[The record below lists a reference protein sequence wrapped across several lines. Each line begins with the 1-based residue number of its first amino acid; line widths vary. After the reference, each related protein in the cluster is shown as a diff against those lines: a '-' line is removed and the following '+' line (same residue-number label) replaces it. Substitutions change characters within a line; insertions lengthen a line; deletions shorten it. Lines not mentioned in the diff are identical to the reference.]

1 MGVNEVVVNGETV
14 MSTRNDTVSENNLL
28 QGETAT
34 NRAGEHVEGQL
45 DPAMKDEAYLV
56 SDDVGEISE
65 DDYIPFNDVSD
76 EEQPKKKTV
85 FSSIISKIKGLFV
98 EKKPSGAQH
107 EFTQGSLDLTM
118 KAKNIDASMSDNNV
132 SALTYPTTGN
142 FVDNQGR
149 IMMREEATIN
159 PDGKIG
165 WKAYVRNYDTQG
177 NNVGQKGMQFRMDK
191 TGGLEYIVDDPNAFR
206 SAINTVDQL
215 GVAIPD
221 NTDLDTY
228 KTAGTYRI
236 TSDTSAGT
244 MSNLPLALCGKL
256 VVLDNGNGGYEQF
269 YFSNHSP
276 RLFRRIFWDNAWS
289 NWTESSSSTGGDIG
303 NYFGTGT
310 VSGSAITSTI
320 SGFTLKTGVIV
331 SLKLNSS
338 VDGDCTININ
348 NTGAKY
354 VRRNNYAI
362 TSGIRLYN
370 GTYTFI
376 YDGIY
381 YRLISTESIGS
392 IHSFPQ
398 SYVADTSGQIVLD
411 FGFNLNKAQIKYSL
425 NQDKLAWNRYK
436 NSAWKGD
443 VKIADFNDLITQK
456 GISIPSNADLNT
468 YRTNGVYYIDT
479 QAIAD
484 TVSNIPIALS
494 GKLIVMGITGD
505 GGWNYQFYIPN
516 HQLRVYVRREG
527 DGSTNTWTDWKQFL
541 TEQTEGNL
549 HLYRETTTADDLPI
563 NINFSIKDTTTGK
576 TFSRDVIRVY
586 QDHLPDPF
594 GFNTFIDGGGNLFLS
609 GGESGNALY
618 PLLSSSFKEGEN
630 LLLLADYNIYAEVN
644 CQTIADRLGVMLN
657 SAGQIIPI
665 KAEAYVDNFGSLG
678 VSDYRFADIWVHKI
692 NGSSPNYL
700 RKDASSTLTASNSP
714 YLAIKVSNI
723 DETQANNGVTA
734 TQYPAFVIQDKN
746 GRDMSR
752 LETVVETNGQ
762 LRTFLQVCNYNTST
776 GTLFRSGITMF
787 TNKSQDMWY
796 GFTNPHY
803 FNSALGC
810 GYGTCDTAEATT
822 TKLVRLPRYALA
834 SNGYVTVK
842 FTYGVP
848 ANATMNINGQGAK
861 NIYYR
866 GSAIKDNVI
875 LAGDIATFVY
885 DGTTYHLINIDRD
898 ANYQDVIYKVYNGT
912 NSMKNTGVQDLEE
925 ITLSAGVYLVTWR
938 EQVQSTSLVGLA
950 FGFSSTKKTSGV
962 NFSAE
967 TGYYGCFSR
976 TGVLEDHC
984 CSLPVRVT
992 ASTKFYAQHFVGGST
1007 ALTSALGRLE
1017 ITRIK

>member
-236 TSDTSAGT
+236 TSDASAGT

-276 RLFRRIFWDNAWS
+276 RLFRRTFWDNAWS

-354 VRRNNYAI
+354 VRRNDYAI

-392 IHSFPQ
+392 IYSFPQ
-398 SYVADTSGQIVLD
+398 SYVADTSGLIVLD

-425 NQDKLAWNRYK
+425 SQDKLAWNRYK

-443 VKIADFNDLITQK
+443 VKIADFDDLITQK

-468 YRTNGVYYIDT
+468 YRTNGVYYIVT

-494 GKLIVMGITGD
+494 GKLIVMGITSD

-516 HQLRVYVRREG
+516 HQIKVYVRREG

-541 TEQTEGNL
+541 TEQTEGVL

-563 NINFSIKDTTTGK
+563 NINFSIKDTTTGQ
-576 TFSRDVIRVY
+576 TYSRDVIKVY
-586 QDHLPDPF
+586 QDHQSTPYTPY
-594 GFNTFIDGGGNLFLS
+594 GFNTLINSGGNLIVCSGEASEKLYNILTDTQKKGENIYIISDSNTYLENAANDFANRKGFLIDNNGNLVPIVAETPTNNQGQLGTNDYKLTCVNTYALRTNLMLANFATRMSNNVDLTQSDNGVSSNTDFYSVRYVDKNDYAFTKLS
-609 GGESGNALY
+609 GTVFTNGSVQSDWIVQNFNTSGISVGVKGISLYMDKSGNLDYRVGDAQNLITR
-618 PLLSSSFKEGEN
+618 LGFGLAEDTRSSSSATVTAN
-630 LLLLADYNIYAEVN
+630 LTTVGA
-644 CQTIADRLGVMLN
+644 
-657 SAGQIIPI
+657 S
-665 KAEAYVDNFGSLG
+665 
-678 VSDYRFADIWVHKI
+678 YRFVA
-692 NGSSPNYL
+692 G
-700 RKDASSTLTASNSP
+700 
-714 YLAIKVSNI
+714 
-723 DETQANNGVTA
+723 A
-734 TQYPAFVIQDKN
+734 TI
-746 GRDMSR
+746 
-752 LETVVETNGQ
+752 
-762 LRTFLQVCNYNTST
+762 
-776 GTLFRSGITMF
+776 
-787 TNKSQDMWY
+787 
-796 GFTNPHY
+796 
-803 FNSALGC
+803 
-810 GYGTCDTAEATT
+810 
-822 TKLVRLPRYALA
+822 
-834 SNGYVTVK
+834 TVK
-842 FTYGVP
+842 FNYNVP
-848 ANATMNINGQGAK
+848 ANATLNIGNQGAHD
-861 NIYYR
+861 IYYR
-866 GSAIKDNVI
+866 DDKIKDNVL
-875 LAGDIATFVY
+875 LAGDRGTFINNGSVY
-885 DGTTYHLINIDRD
+885 RLLSIDRD